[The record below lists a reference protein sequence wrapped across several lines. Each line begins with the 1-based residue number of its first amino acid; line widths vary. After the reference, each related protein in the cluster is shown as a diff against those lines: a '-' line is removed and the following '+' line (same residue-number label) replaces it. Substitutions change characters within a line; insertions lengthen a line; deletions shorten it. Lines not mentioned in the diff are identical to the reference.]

1 MRSGVSACGCW
12 VVVSTL
18 AAIQTV
24 LGIDS
29 SWTGLENT
37 SWTNNANWS
46 VAPYAGFSTG
56 ETATFSGAGNGN
68 TVLDLTGLA
77 SVRNLSF
84 ETAGAAAYTLGA
96 GGAGGQTLVLEN
108 GARLDFLPDLASAQI
123 FNAVLQLGVDRSGST
138 YVLSNQTSSVVTF
151 AGGIA
156 GGAAG
161 GTAGTKNV
169 IVAGNLLVSGV
180 IANGG
185 ATSVPLTVRRGG
197 TVTLGAANTFSGN
210 ITVSDGILVLKNS
223 GALGSGSKS
232 VTIANNANGARPSI
246 WVDGSDGD
254 LDIPASVSWNTSNAK
269 EGALVN
275 VAGTNTVRGNFTL
288 QGGDGDT
295 WLISR
300 GGKLTLTGN
309 FAANTTLRALRL
321 RGDADGEISG
331 VIANG
336 STPDMPVY
344 KNEGAGAWALSGVNT
359 YSGLTEVSAGALEL
373 SGSGRIVS
381 SSEVRISNGAT
392 FRVRNAASAS
402 HADRLKDTGPV
413 KLSGG
418 TFDFAGDGGSYSE
431 TAGAL
436 MLLSGSNSV
445 SVAPSASLT
454 FGGFSVDSGATVDF
468 SLGAGAHLFLDGQ
481 PEGLIGFFATANGTL
496 AYYSLTDGVI
506 PSPAVA
512 IAAKGDTVPNA
523 AGTVA
528 ITTEGSGGPNEL
540 VSPVTTVGALLQDSP
555 YVSTVNTAGK
565 TLDARVVRVAE
576 AGADLTLGVAAHD
589 GQLTASAN
597 ELALINDST
606 AALTVNALIADATAP
621 LALLKAGSGTAV
633 LGASNTFSGPVQVN
647 SGDLLLRHPLALQN
661 ATLGTGGVRFDPSVV
676 SHAFT
681 VGALTNTVAMALED
695 TDGNPVTLSVF
706 TNVPAATFAGG
717 LTGSGT
723 LVKDGEGVLTL
734 VGDNAHTGATV
745 VRSGVV
751 NVATS
756 NNGLGLGSVV
766 NNGTVNLTRGNVTYN
781 ALTNSI
787 SGAGTFNVTLA
798 SGTGTA
804 IANGDAS
811 GFTGIWNIGV
821 TAIGG
826 KLNLSG
832 ADNAAATVN
841 VLSNGTVYVTG
852 PVIKQATAVLY
863 GGKPGEQNGQ
873 LRVDAGA
880 DWAGPVFLAGDHA
893 DPGFGLIGS
902 GSSTGTISGLIADLP
917 GSGPHA
923 LHKQGGGQLNVTHP
937 ANTYQGTTWLR
948 SGGTGVT
955 SLKSIGEPSS
965 LGNPSVENATIKLG
979 TSSTASRLAYFGTG
993 DTTDRP
999 LDMAGTTGY
1008 AYIEQSGSG
1017 LLKFSAPAVLSSGSG
1032 AKSFVLQGD
1041 TDGIGEIA
1049 GVIGDSAGGI
1059 HTLVKQGTGTWV
1071 LSAEN
1076 TFTGPTDIR
1085 NGTLSFT
1092 HPRAAAGSSSIQ
1104 ITTAPGGNLSLD
1116 NDASNE
1122 PEKNLT
1128 VGVNCPDVSVF
1139 LGAGPSGTAVTHAF
1153 NDWSLSRVTVTV
1165 ARAASVV
1172 SGTPAV
1178 YVRTL
1183 NLSSGGVGDTRLRAD
1198 DTEVRIGNAAIRSG
1212 TFAKTLI
1219 LDGDTHANT
1228 ITGEVANGLAALSL
1242 QKEGPGTWTLA
1253 GSNTY
1258 NGATLVNGG
1267 SLVFAGT
1274 ASSSSTVSLAGGRLV
1289 LTNAVAASDYAAALG
1304 AVVAAGPATLVPVTA
1319 ESGHTS
1325 SATLASLTANE
1336 GAALDVAGELAAG
1349 GSDRSRVFV
1358 ATQPDGYVG
1367 PWITLNGSGPVMY
1380 SAALGLHLGAG
1391 FVATNLAARGDT
1403 IPDDAAASAR
1413 ITAPGTSGNDT
1424 LAGAVENRL
1433 AFLIQTAASGEA
1445 ATVAMPGKTLK
1456 SHGIAIEDGGAS
1468 LTLGTAPGEGTVTA
1482 LTTGGKLDLANGS
1495 GSALTVNAA
1504 VADNGSP
1511 VALASSG
1518 NVTLAGPASHSGRT
1532 FINGGTLTFASDLLQ
1547 SLAGEIAGPG
1557 AWVKN
1562 GTNLLHVLGANTYT
1576 GPTYINNGTVRVDQ
1590 DNALGTADA
1599 GTYVN
1604 GQTGGTLDLGCM
1616 PDVGGSRARL
1626 ALRFG
1631 SERITIQG
1639 TGYQDQGAIVNSSTG
1654 DQYNAVSLLELADDA
1669 TVGGLGRWDL
1679 RNSPATFY
1687 MNNHTFT
1694 KTGPNMIGLTSATVY
1709 PGAGNMVVQQGV
1721 LRLEG
1726 STKLN
1731 GGDTNSL
1738 TVLSGGEF
1746 ELYKTTNPQYWGVVL
1761 EDGSTFDAANASD
1774 NSGQNR
1780 WAGPVQLNGAGTLTG
1795 GSGAYATLLGPISGS
1810 GPLNKTGSG
1819 ATVTIGATNN
1829 TYTGATLISAG
1840 TLAVSN
1846 LASVGEASS
1855 LGQPGNAADGT
1866 IKLGSTS
1873 NSGALTYYGNG
1884 VTTDRILDMAG
1895 TTGGAIV
1902 NHSTQGLLKFV
1913 NDVTTSGSGVKTLS
1927 LGGSFGGRGELSG
1940 SINNSAGGKTAVA
1953 KNGTGTWTLSGN
1965 NAYTGDVNV
1974 AAGTL
1979 ILAATNNQGLGAINV
1994 GSAAG
1999 NGLLKLGPRTL
2010 LTGGGGKGNGSIRI
2024 GSNGGARGALY
2035 MTGGTV
2041 TRTPA
2046 TGDDG
2051 LTVGRSQ
2058 GSYGYFNMSDGVLNI
2073 TRIQTGASGATL
2085 TSNTVG
2091 NVRITGGTVTLRDY
2105 ILLARG
2111 PGCVGAFT
2119 LEGGTLYH
2127 TNTTERISLGY
2138 EGGRAELNLIGGSL
2152 FSGTNV
2158 IVRQTGGNTTG
2169 IVNLCAGRLTT
2180 SFFHNNA
2187 GTAFL
2192 NFAGGTLAASAR
2204 SFTNFIPAAMNG
2216 VYCYG
2221 PYGDFAGGAT
2231 LDTAG
2236 RDVTVAAPILA
2247 PAGNGVYGVALSDG
2261 GSGFVGEPY
2270 VSFVGDGVGATAVAD
2285 MEDDGSGNGTYRVS
2299 GVRITCPGV
2308 NYTTS
2313 PTVTFNGGGTSAVA
2327 PVVGIV
2333 TLASNASGG
2342 LTKLGAGTLT
2352 LGSVNTYAGT
2362 TVISNGTLRLGRADA
2377 LPSNAPVALA
2387 GGTYDLGGFTVTN
2400 ALSLFSGMVANG
2412 VLCTEISPAGTHV
2425 VGTETL
2431 ALSGASLR
2439 GAYLADV
2446 TSGGASDLLAVQG
2459 SVDLSGLTLAVVNPE
2474 LLDRSKEYTLVTVT
2488 GSRTGAFASHNL
2500 PDGRWRIIYGADGSV
2515 KLIFVSGTVMLLK

>member
-1 MRSGVSACGCW
+1 MPYVRLSCW
-12 VVVSTL
+12 VVAVVAGSL
-18 AAIQTV
+18 VALSVHAAS
-24 LGIDS
+24 G
-29 SWTGLENT
+29 SWTGTENAL
-37 SWTNNANWS
+37 WTNSANWS
-46 VAPYAGFSTG
+46 ASPYPGSASG
-56 ETATFSGAGNGN
+56 ETATFDGAGNGN
-68 TVLDLTGLA
+68 TSINLTGL
-77 SVRNLSF
+77 SGVRNVAFGSS
-84 ETAGAAAYTLGA
+84 AAAYTFGTA
-96 GGAGGQTLVLEN
+96 GQTLILGSTVSAAS
-108 GARLDFLPDLASAQI
+108 GLAAPQT
-123 FNAVLQLGVDRSGST
+123 FNAALQLGSDRAAGT
-138 YVLSNQTSSVVTF
+138 YNLTNPSPALVTY

-156 GGAAG
+156 GAASG
-161 GTAGTKNV
+161 GTAGTKSLN
-169 IVAGNLLVSGV
+169 IGGNTRVDSV

-185 ATSVPLTVRRGG
+185 ASSVTLTIRRGTSYTN
-197 TVTLGAANTFSGN
+197 TVTLAAANTFSGS
-210 ITVSDGILVLKNS
+210 ITVSDGVLVLKNS
-223 GALGSGSKS
+223 AALGSGTKT
-232 VTIANNANGARPSI
+232 VTIANNADGARPSI
-246 WVDGSDGD
+246 RLDGSDGD

-275 VAGTNTVRGNFTL
+275 VAGTNTVRGNFSLTS
-288 QGGDGDT
+288 GDGET

-300 GGKLTLTGN
+300 GGKLMLSGN
-309 FAANTTLRALRL
+309 LSAATTSRALRL
-321 RGDADGEISG
+321 QGSADGEISG

-336 STPDMPVY
+336 LTPDMPVY
-344 KNEGAGAWALSGVNT
+344 KNEGAGTWALSGVNT
-359 YSGLTEVSAGALEL
+359 YSGFTEISAGALEVNGL
-373 SGSGRIVS
+373 GRIAS

-402 HADRLKDTGPV
+402 HADRLKDTGAV

-436 MLLSGSNSV
+436 TLLSGSNSV
-445 SVAPSASLT
+445 AVAPSASLT
-454 FGGFSVDSGATVDF
+454 FGGFSVASGATVDF
-468 SLGAGAHLFLDGQ
+468 TLGAGAHLFLDGQ
-481 PEGLIGFFATANGTL
+481 PEGLIGLFATANGTL
-496 AYYSLTDGVI
+496 AYYSLTEGVI
-506 PSPAVA
+506 PSPTVA

-523 AGTVA
+523 SGTVA

-540 VSPVTTVGALLQDSP
+540 TASVTTVGALMQDSP
-555 YVSTVNTAGK
+555 YASTLNTAGK

-576 AGADLTLGVAAHD
+576 NGADLTLGVVAHD
-589 GQLTASAN
+589 GQLTASTH

-606 AALTVNALIADATAP
+606 SALTVNALIADSMAP
-621 LALLKAGSGTAV
+621 LALFKAGAGTAV
-633 LGASNTFSGPVQVN
+633 LGASNTFSGPVQVS

-681 VGALTNTVAMALED
+681 VGALTNTVTMALED
-695 TDGNPVTLSVF
+695 TDGNPVTLSAF
-706 TNVPAATFAGG
+706 TNVPAAVFAGG

-723 LVKDGEGVLTL
+723 LVKEGDGVLTL
-734 VGDNAHTGATV
+734 AGDNAHTGATV
-745 VRSGVV
+745 VRTGVV
-751 NVATS
+751 NVTTS
-756 NNGLGLGSVV
+756 NNGLGLGNVV
-766 NNGTVNLTRGNVTYN
+766 NNGTVNLTRGNVTYS

-804 IANGDAS
+804 IANGEAS
-811 GFTGIWNIGV
+811 GFTGVWNVGV
-821 TAIGG
+821 TATGG

-832 ADNAAATVN
+832 ADNATATVN

-852 PVIKQATAVLY
+852 PVTKQATAVLY

-880 DWAGPVFLAGDHA
+880 DWAGPVFLAGDHT
-893 DPGFGLIGS
+893 DPGFGLVGS
-902 GSSTGTISGLIADLP
+902 GSSTGTISGLIADFP
-917 GSGPHA
+917 GSGLHA
-923 LHKQGGGQLNVTHP
+923 LHKQGSGQLNITHP
-937 ANTYQGTTWLR
+937 ANTYQGPTWLR

-955 SLKSIGEPSS
+955 SLKNIGQPSS
-965 LGNPSVENATIKLG
+965 LGNPSAENAVIKIG
-979 TSSTASRLAYFGTG
+979 TSTTSSRLAYLGTG

-1017 LLKFSAPAVLSSGSG
+1017 LLKFTAPAVLSSGSG

-1041 TDGIGEIA
+1041 TDGVGEIA
-1049 GVIGDSAGGI
+1049 GVIGDSAGGV
-1059 HTLVKQGTGTWV
+1059 HTLVKQGTGKWV

-1085 NGTLSFT
+1085 NGTLSFA
-1092 HPRAAAGSSSIQ
+1092 HPRAAAGSSLIQ
-1104 ITTAPGGNLSLD
+1104 ATTAPGGNLSLD
-1116 NDASNE
+1116 NDAVNE
-1122 PEKNLT
+1122 PDKNFT

-1165 ARAASVV
+1165 ARAASVL
-1172 SGTPAV
+1172 SGTPSV

-1198 DTEVRIGNAAIRSG
+1198 DTEVRIGTAGIRSG
-1212 TFAKTLI
+1212 AYAKTLI
-1219 LDGDTHANT
+1219 LDGDSHANT
-1228 ITGEVANGLAALSL
+1228 ITGEVANGLAALSV
-1242 QKEGPGTWTLA
+1242 QKEGAGTWTLA

-1258 NGATLVNGG
+1258 SGATTVNAGTLVI
-1267 SLVFAGT
+1267 AGT
-1274 ASSSSTVSLAGGRLV
+1274 AASSSTVSLAGGRLV
-1289 LTNAVAASDYAAALG
+1289 LTNTVAATDHTAALG
-1304 AVVAAGPATLVPVTA
+1304 ALIAAGSATLVPVTA
-1319 ESGHTS
+1319 ESGHTA
-1325 SATLASLTANE
+1325 SATLASLTAAE
-1336 GAALDVAGELAAG
+1336 GAALDVAGELVAG

-1358 ATQPDGYVG
+1358 ANQPDGYVG
-1367 PWITLNGSGPVMY
+1367 PWITLNGSGPVMH
-1380 SAALGLHLGAG
+1380 SAALGLHIGAG
-1391 FVATNLAARGDT
+1391 FVTTNLAARGDT

-1413 ITAPGTSGNDT
+1413 ITAPGTSGSDT
-1424 LAGAVENRL
+1424 LAGAFENSL
-1433 AFLIQTAASGEA
+1433 AFLTQTAASGEA

-1456 SHGIAIEDGGAS
+1456 SHGLAIEDGGAS
-1468 LTLGTAPGEGTVTA
+1468 LTLGTVPGEGTVTA
-1482 LTTGGKLDLANGS
+1482 LATGGKLDLANGS

-1518 NVTLAGPASHSGRT
+1518 DVTLAGPASYSGRT
-1532 FINGGTLTFASDLLQ
+1532 ILNGGTLTFASGAPQ
-1547 SLAGEIAGPG
+1547 SLPGEVAGPG
-1557 AWVKN
+1557 GWVKN
-1562 GTNLLHVLGANTYT
+1562 GTNVLHVLGANTYT

-1590 DNALGTADA
+1590 DSALGTADA
-1599 GTYVN
+1599 GTFVN
-1604 GQTGGTLDLGCM
+1604 GQTGGTLDLGCT
-1616 PDVGGSRARL
+1616 PDVGGTRTSL
-1626 ALRFG
+1626 ALRLG

-1639 TGYQDQGAIVNSSTG
+1639 AGYQGMGAIVNTATG
-1654 DQYNAVSLLELADDA
+1654 MQYNAVSLLELAGDA
-1669 TVGGLGRWDL
+1669 TVGGIGRWDL
-1679 RNSPATFY
+1679 RNSPATFT
-1687 MNNHTFT
+1687 MNDYTLT
-1694 KTGPNMIGLTSATVY
+1694 KTGPNMVGLTSANVY

-1731 GGDTNSL
+1731 GGDTNVL
-1738 TVLSGGEF
+1738 TVLSGAEF
-1746 ELYKTTNPQYWGVVL
+1746 ELYKTTNLQYWRLVL
-1761 EDGSTFDAANASD
+1761 QDGATFDAANASD

-1780 WAGPVQLNGAGTLTG
+1780 WAGPVQLNGAVTLTG
-1795 GSGAYATLLGPISGS
+1795 GNGAYATLLGPISGS

-1819 ATVTIGATNN
+1819 STVTIGATNN
-1829 TYTGATLISAG
+1829 TFTGATLIGAG
-1840 TLAVSN
+1840 TLVVSN
-1846 LASVGEASS
+1846 LANVGEASS

-1873 NSGALTYYGNG
+1873 NTGTLTYYGNG

-1895 TTGGAIV
+1895 TTGGATV

-1927 LGGSFGGRGELSG
+1927 LGGSFGGSGELSG
-1940 SINNSAGGKTAVA
+1940 SINNSAGGKTAVT

-1994 GSAAG
+1994 GSSAG
-1999 NGLLKLGPRTL
+1999 NGLLKLGAGTL

-2024 GSNGGARGALY
+2024 GNNGGARSALY

-2058 GSYGYFNMSDGVLNI
+2058 GSYGYFNMSGGVLNI

-2138 EGGRAELNLIGGSL
+2138 EGGRAELNLTGGTL
-2152 FSGTNV
+2152 LSGTNV
-2158 IVRQTGGNTTG
+2158 IVRQTVGNTTG

-2180 SFFHNNA
+2180 SFFLNNA

-2192 NFAGGTLAASAR
+2192 NFAGGTLAASAN
-2204 SFTNFIPAAMNG
+2204 SFTNFIPAAMSG
-2216 VYCYG
+2216 VSCYG
-2221 PYGDFAGGAT
+2221 AYGPFAGGAT

-2270 VSFVGDGVGATAVAD
+2270 VSIVGDGVGATAVAN
-2285 MEDDGSGNGTYRVS
+2285 MEDDGTGSNRWRVAS
-2299 GVRITCPGV
+2299 VTITCPG
-2308 NYTTS
+2308 TGFSST
-2313 PTVTFNGGGTSAVA
+2313 PTVTFVGGGVGAVA
-2327 PVVGIV
+2327 PTVSGV
-2333 TLASNASGG
+2333 TLAANASGG
-2342 LTKLGAGTLT
+2342 LTKLGTGALT
-2352 LGSVNTYAGT
+2352 LSAANTYGGS
-2362 TVISNGTLRLGRADA
+2362 TVISNGTLRLRNALA
-2377 LPSNAPVALA
+2377 LPTATQVVLA
-2387 GGTYDLGGFTVTN
+2387 GGTLDLGGYTVTN
-2400 ALSLFSGMVANG
+2400 TISGVGGLTNG
-2412 VLCTEISPAGTHV
+2412 TLETVISPAGEGV

-2431 ALSGASLR
+2431 ALSGVQLR
-2439 GAYLADV
+2439 GRYIVDV
-2446 TSGGASDLLAVQG
+2446 TAAGACDLLQVQG
-2459 SVDLSGLTLAVVNPE
+2459 GVDVSGMTVELVAPE
-2474 LLDRSKEYTLVTVT
+2474 LLVTTKEYTLATV
-2488 GSRTGAFASHNL
+2488 SGALSGRFALTNAPENWHL
-2500 PDGRWRIIYGADGSV
+2500 AYVGGEV
-2515 KLIFVSGTVMLLK
+2515 KLIYSRGTVLLMR